1 MTRFFTADLH
11 VGDKAIAGWRR
22 FSSVEAH
29 DVAVVGGINERVDR
43 DDELWL
49 LGDICHP
56 NRASIRRLRAAIN
69 CEHIHVIVGNHD
81 KRSLFENLMR
91 DEHLFESV
99 DYYAELGKVRREGYK
114 FCLSHYPMLD
124 WNRAIHGAYMLHGH
138 IHSQPAD
145 GENPGL
151 APGMAG
157 RPHDNTRDG
166 MGMRGYN
173 AWCREQGIR
182 RYDVGVDAN
191 GYHPVSAEEIMAYLP
206 GDAEWRNMHH
216 LPADWV

>member
-29 DVAVVGGINERVDR
+29 DAAIIAGINGRVGAR
-43 DDELWL
+43 DELWL
-49 LGDICHP
+49 LGDLCHP
-56 NRASIRRLRAAIN
+56 NLASVRRLRNSIN
-69 CEHIHVIVGNHD
+69 CENIHVIVGNHD
-81 KRSLFENLMR
+81 KRSLFETLMR
-91 DEHLFESV
+91 EEHLFASV
-99 DYYAELGKVRREGYK
+99 DYYAELGKVKREGYK

-145 GENPGL
+145 TEEHGIV
-151 APGMAG
+151 PGMEG
-157 RPHDNTRDG
+157 RPHDNTRNG

-173 AWCREQGIR
+173 TWCREQGIR

-191 GYHPVSAEEIMAYLP
+191 TYQPVSAEEIMAYLP
-206 GDAEWRNMHH
+206 DDSAWRRMHH
-216 LPADWV
+216 LPDDWV